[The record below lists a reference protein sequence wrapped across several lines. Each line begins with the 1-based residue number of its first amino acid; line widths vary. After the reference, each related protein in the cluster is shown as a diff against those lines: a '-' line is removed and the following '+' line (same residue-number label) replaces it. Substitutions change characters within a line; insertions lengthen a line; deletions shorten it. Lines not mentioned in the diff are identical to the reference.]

1 MRFRKIKKSK
11 KLCSKKWSAGHIFPP
26 YFSSVRAN
34 GKRMLEILQ
43 INVRIE
49 MTLQT
54 LDKTVNFS
62 CTIQF
67 FVLGHV
73 TVDVSQ

>member
-1 MRFRKIKKSK
+1 
-11 KLCSKKWSAGHIFPP
+11 
-26 YFSSVRAN
+26 
-34 GKRMLEILQ
+34 MLEILQ

-54 LDKTVNFS
+54 MDKTVNFS
-62 CTIQF
+62 CTVQF

-73 TVDVSQ
+73 TVGVSQWRHQLARTHILKLLSKSKVMSSYSQLNFP

>member
-1 MRFRKIKKSK
+1 
-11 KLCSKKWSAGHIFPP
+11 
-26 YFSSVRAN
+26 
-34 GKRMLEILQ
+34 MLEILQ

-54 LDKTVNFS
+54 MDKTVRFS
-62 CTIQF
+62 CTVQF

-73 TVDVSQ
+73 TVGVSQ

>member
-1 MRFRKIKKSK
+1 
-11 KLCSKKWSAGHIFPP
+11 
-26 YFSSVRAN
+26 
-34 GKRMLEILQ
+34 MLEILK

-54 LDKTVNFS
+54 MDKIVNFS
-62 CTIQF
+62 CTVQF

-73 TVDVSQ
+73 TVGVSQ